1 MMQNVLFYLP
11 RDGGLK
17 VEVMSALKPF
27 LAAPNR
33 QVYGRL
39 NDLLSRLQQPLGDIS
54 LAVFVAATHQELIS
68 IFMLREFLLDL
79 RLILVL
85 PDWNESTV
93 ALGRTLYPR
102 FMTYADG
109 SRDEIIE
116 VLRKCLSPGVKTL

>member
-11 RDGGLK
+11 RDGGLEL
-17 VEVMSALKPF
+17 EVMSALKPF

-39 NDLLSRLQQPLGDIS
+39 DDLLSRLQKPLGDIS

-79 RLILVL
+79 RLILV
-85 PDWNESTV
+85 
-93 ALGRTLYPR
+93 
-102 FMTYADG
+102 
-109 SRDEIIE
+109 
-116 VLRKCLSPGVKTL
+116 

>member
-11 RDGGLK
+11 PDGGLEL
-17 VEVMSALKPF
+17 EVMSALKPF
-27 LAAPNR
+27 LTAPCR
-33 QVYGRL
+33 QVYCRL
-39 NDLLSRLQQPLGDIS
+39 DDLLSRLQQPLGDIS

-68 IFMLREFLLDL
+68 ILMLREFLMDL

-85 PDWNESTV
+85 PDWNEGTV

-116 VLRKCLSPGVKTL
+116 VLRKCLGPGGKNL